1 MANKT
6 YLELVNETLVRL
18 REPEVTAVTDNAYSK
33 LIGRFIND
41 AKRQV
46 EDSYTWNALSET
58 LTVTTSAN
66 LFNYV
71 LTGIGQRFKVID
83 VINSQSDW
91 FLNYETTRKMDEL
104 FLNSGTV
111 LVGAPDRYNFNGV
124 DSNGDTQ
131 VDLYPIPDGV
141 YDIYFNVIKPQAEF
155 TAASTQIKVPS
166 EPVIFLAYAKALNE
180 RGEDNGVNS
189 VEAYELYRQS
199 LSDHIAAEANRY
211 PEELIWGSI

>member
-58 LTVTTSAN
+58 LTVSTSAN

-124 DSNGDTQ
+124 DNNGDTP

-155 TAASTQIKVPS
+155 TASATQIKVPS

-180 RGEDNGVNS
+180 RGEDNGLNS
-189 VEAYELYRQS
+189 VEAYDLYRQS